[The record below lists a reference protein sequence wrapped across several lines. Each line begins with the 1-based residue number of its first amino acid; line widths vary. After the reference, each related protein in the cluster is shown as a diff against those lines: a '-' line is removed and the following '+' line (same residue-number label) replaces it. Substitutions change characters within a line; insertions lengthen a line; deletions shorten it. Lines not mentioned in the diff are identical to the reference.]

1 MQSYKF
7 NHILESTE
15 FVKFFVGNYN
25 MIGLMSGTSLDG
37 IDIVN
42 VSFKKN
48 AIWSYEIKH
57 SECYEYSK
65 KWLKQLRMSHFLN
78 GNELLILNKKY
89 GGYLGE
95 IINDFII
102 KNNIDIKNINAISSH
117 GHTIFHQPKQKL
129 TFQLGCGAVMANK
142 TQLTVV
148 NNFRSL
154 DVAFGGQGAPL
165 VPVGDELLFSKY
177 DYCLNLGGIA
187 NISFNKNNRR
197 IAGDI
202 GFANMFSNEL
212 SNKVGKDFDSMGNM
226 AKSGNLNEDLLNQL
240 NKLEY
245 FSKSFPKSL
254 GIEDFKKWYFPV
266 INKYQIPIEDK
277 LHTAGHQLCYS
288 IKKIIETNKTVLITG
303 GGTYNEFWTNT
314 LNDTFNINYHIP
326 NKTIVNYKEALIFA
340 FLGLLRI
347 KNIENTYSSVTGA
360 SKNLKSGIIHN
371 P

>member
-1 MQSYKF
+1 MY
-7 NHILESTE
+7 L
-15 FVKFFVGNYN
+15 
-25 MIGLMSGTSLDG
+25 L
-37 IDIVN
+37 
-42 VSFKKN
+42 KKMN
-48 AIWSYEIKH
+48 IWSYEIKH

-78 GNELLILNKKY
+78 GNELLILDKKY

-102 KNNIDIKNINAISSH
+102 KNNIEIKNINAISSH

-129 TFQLGCGAVMANK
+129 TFQLGCGAVIANK
-142 TQLTVV
+142 TQLTVI
-148 NNFRSL
+148 NDFRSL

-212 SNKVGKDFDSMGNM
+212 SNKVGKDFDNMGNM

-266 INKYQIPIEDK
+266 IDEYQIPIEDK

-288 IKKIIETNKTVLITG
+288 IKKIIEINLKDLLKNLKIKFLKLFSSGKIQKLKLKGWVVINSLRGGAAG
-303 GGTYNEFWTNT
+303 GGTRMRVGLDQHEVTS
-314 LNDTFNINYHIP
+314 LA
-326 NKTIVNYKEALIFA
+326 KTMEVKFTVSGPPI
-340 FLGLLRI
+340 G
-347 KNIENTYSSVTGA
+347 GA
-360 SKNLKSGIIHN
+360 KSGIN
-371 P
+371 FDPNDPRKKAVLKRWYASSYSTFKALLWYWR